1 MSSMGIKKK
10 EVMFS
15 WALESYLLRCGN
27 QIYLCIINGST
38 LTHTV
43 DRFTWLSTN
52 SVRHRSSRPRA
63 FKSTQPSDNDL
74 NYADVA
80 PVLSCRSATRTDNFL
95 LGMPIPKYYSNSLL
109 QKILI
114 ELITFELI
122 SNNLLL
128 LPVIWALHFLFA
140 CDCIAFWVFV
150 EIDNGSTCY
159 IILFFLF
166 WQR

>member
-1 MSSMGIKKK
+1 MDLRLRTLLTDLHDYLQTPSVTDRADHGLSNQHSS
-10 EVMFS
+10 
-15 WALESYLLRCGN
+15 
-27 QIYLCIINGST
+27 
-38 LTHTV
+38 
-43 DRFTWLSTN
+43 
-52 SVRHRSSRPRA
+52 
-63 FKSTQPSDNDL
+63 SDNDL

-128 LPVIWALHFLFA
+128 LPVI
-140 CDCIAFWVFV
+140 
-150 EIDNGSTCY
+150 
-159 IILFFLF
+159 
-166 WQR
+166 